1 MFTVEQEADY
11 TAITTLDETAM
22 FEDVEV
28 VMDADVVYISQVLPD
43 SNRAQVLELSYQQ
56 LKDILVAMD
65 LPEGAYYQTAKGE
78 AHVV

>member
-1 MFTVEQEADY
+1 MFTIEMECDY

-43 SNRAQVLELSYQQ
+43 SSRAQVLELSYQQ
-56 LKDILVAMD
+56 LVDILVAMD
-65 LPEGAYYQTAKGE
+65 LPEGAYYQTSKGE
-78 AHVV
+78 ANEL

>member
-1 MFTVEQEADY
+1 MECDY

-78 AHVV
+78 ANEL

>member
-1 MFTVEQEADY
+1 
-11 TAITTLDETAM
+11 M

>member
-1 MFTVEQEADY
+1 MFTIEMECDY

-43 SNRAQVLELSYQQ
+43 TNRAQVLELSYQQ

-65 LPEGAYYQTAKGE
+65 LPEGAYYQTPKE
-78 AHVV
+78 

>member
-1 MFTVEQEADY
+1 MECDY

>member
-1 MFTVEQEADY
+1 MECDY
-11 TAITTLDETAM
+11 TAITTLDETAV

-28 VMDADVVYISQVLPD
+28 VLDADVVYISQVLPD